1 MKTANLISWEGKA
14 NLSVFHSAF
23 HYNIEI
29 LKTTQCTHTA
39 RAYLHS
45 RSMKHKRSFTPP
57 PSPTPNQNGML
68 YVLHHSFAPW
78 SMLSVNTKSKNCEER
93 GSFLSKKIKW
103 QHRRAQISPPLMQSL
118 QACQPLEIHIHASP
132 TRLLESVR
140 KREIVANFHR
150 PGDQLPPS
158 GMTGGLEIFFSSYLC
173 NTSSNQR
180 LGSAHE
186 HLHLLWRCDWLNRFH
201 NTMEPLLWDT
211 SIQRTKNLVPEKL
224 PHNFCICYFC
234 WRDASI

>member
-1 MKTANLISWEGKA
+1 
-14 NLSVFHSAF
+14 
-23 HYNIEI
+23 
-29 LKTTQCTHTA
+29 
-39 RAYLHS
+39 
-45 RSMKHKRSFTPP
+45 MKHKRSFTPP

-93 GSFLSKKIKW
+93 SSFLSKKIKW

-150 PGDQLPPS
+150 PGDQLPQS
-158 GMTGGLEIFFSSYLC
+158 GMTGGLENFFNWYVW
-173 NTSSNQR
+173 NTSSNQQ

-186 HLHLLWRCDWLNRFH
+186 HLHLLQRCDVI
-201 NTMEPLLWDT
+201 EPL
-211 SIQRTKNLVPEKL
+211 S
-224 PHNFCICYFC
+224 
-234 WRDASI
+234 

>member
-1 MKTANLISWEGKA
+1 
-14 NLSVFHSAF
+14 
-23 HYNIEI
+23 
-29 LKTTQCTHTA
+29 
-39 RAYLHS
+39 
-45 RSMKHKRSFTPP
+45 
-57 PSPTPNQNGML
+57 ML
-68 YVLHHSFAPW
+68 YVVHHSFAPW

-132 TRLLESVR
+132 TRPLESVR

-150 PGDQLPPS
+150 PGNQLPQS

>member
-1 MKTANLISWEGKA
+1 MCSHGKR
-14 NLSVFHSAF
+14 LSSF
-23 HYNIEI
+23 
-29 LKTTQCTHTA
+29 
-39 RAYLHS
+39 
-45 RSMKHKRSFTPP
+45 RSMKHKGSLTPHYPAP
-57 PSPTPNQNGML
+57 PLGWDAICSPPQL
-68 YVLHHSFAPW
+68 CSLQYPISKH
-78 SMLSVNTKSKNCEER
+78 KSKKCDER

-132 TRLLESVR
+132 TRPLESVR

-150 PGDQLPPS
+150 PGNQLPQS

-211 SIQRTKNLVPEKL
+211 SIQQTKNLVPEKL
-224 PHNFCICYFC
+224 PNNFCICYFY